1 MSDKISGRPLG
12 VLLVPNIFQ
21 TLEGE
26 LVGRAAS
33 PAGFVPAP
41 KWGGT
46 PRRKFVGP
54 NTAVV
59 VTKSLDLP
67 QTR

>member
-12 VLLVPNIFQ
+12 VLLFPNIFQ
-21 TLEGE
+21 TLERE
-26 LVGRAAS
+26 LVGNAAS

-41 KWGGT
+41 KWGE
-46 PRRKFVGP
+46 RLRKFVGP